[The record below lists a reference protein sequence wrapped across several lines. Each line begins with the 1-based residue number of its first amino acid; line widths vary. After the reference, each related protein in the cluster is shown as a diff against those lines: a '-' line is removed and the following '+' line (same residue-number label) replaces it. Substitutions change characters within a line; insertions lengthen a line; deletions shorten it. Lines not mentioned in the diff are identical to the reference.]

1 MVHQRRTPRL
11 ELSFPVLVEWGGDVR
26 RLLAANVSER
36 GMLFLSPEPYPKGAA
51 LRVTFGLPATD
62 LELTVK
68 AEVLHVTWAADPA
81 EGAGAGNFRVGL
93 GFVEFEDGADHP
105 PLRCLPC

>member
-1 MVHQRRTPRL
+1 MAHQRRTARL
-11 ELSFPVLVEWGGDVR
+11 ELSFPVLVEAGGELR

-36 GMLFLSPEPYPKGAA
+36 GMLFVSPEPYPVGSL
-51 LRVTFGLPATD
+51 LRVTFSLPSTD

-68 AEVLHVTWAADPA
+68 AEVLHVTWVVDPA
-81 EGAGAGNFRVGL
+81 DDAGCFRVGL
-93 GFVEFEDGADHP
+93 GFVEFEQGAIDP